1 MDAQTCL
8 KKMQLAGTL
17 SLATVDESGAPQIR
31 CVSAVHYEPRAIYF
45 LTARGKEMARQL
57 MADGRV
63 QTLVHTRFNEMIR
76 MSGVATPVSDS
87 EQVHWRDVI
96 YAEQPYL
103 ANVYPGDTREI
114 NIIFKV
120 ENIVLD
126 YFNLGV
132 HPIERAVFTLDEGME
147 PVPAKGFR
155 IDADA
160 CIGCG
165 TCLEH
170 CPQKC
175 IEPGDSYRIEPEHC
189 LHCGACVENC
199 PVGAVARL

>member
-1 MDAQTCL
+1 MPQKDAACRDA
-8 KKMQLAGTL
+8 LAGNCGRN
-17 SLATVDESGAPQIR
+17 GAPQIR
-31 CVSAVHYEPRAIYF
+31 CVSAVHYESRAIYF

-76 MSGVATPVSDS
+76 MSGVATPALDS
-87 EQVHWRDVI
+87 EQVYWRDVI

-103 ANVYPGDTREI
+103 ANVYPGDTRDI

-132 HPIERAVFTLDEGME
+132 RPIERAVFTLDEDMASALLRVFVLIPMRVSVAV
-147 PVPAKGFR
+147 PVLSTVRRSASSRVTR
-155 IDADA
+155 IA
-160 CIGCG
+160 
-165 TCLEH
+165 
-170 CPQKC
+170 
-175 IEPGDSYRIEPEHC
+175 
-189 LHCGACVENC
+189 
-199 PVGAVARL
+199 